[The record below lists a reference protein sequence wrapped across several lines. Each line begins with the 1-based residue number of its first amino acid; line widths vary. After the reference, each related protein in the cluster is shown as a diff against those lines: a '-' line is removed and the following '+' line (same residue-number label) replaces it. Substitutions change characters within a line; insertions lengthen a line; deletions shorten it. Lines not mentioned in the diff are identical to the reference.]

1 MFRPLFSAAFI
12 LALLAVDASANYCP
26 RALHRATR
34 LVIITVPNMASV
46 KASMQTFARKSPAA
60 SWERRSEPEPAVVG
74 AAGIGW
80 GQTFASFAKKDEPIK
95 REGDKRTP
103 AGVFRLGP
111 TFGFTAEKI
120 TGHVQLQPGKSFCV
134 DDPGSSRYGQIVAR
148 SAARD
153 AKSGED
159 MATFPLYKRGIV
171 VNYPAL
177 RGAKAG
183 SCIFVHVWSGE
194 SVGTASCVALP
205 EARVADLQTW
215 IGTGFTAIAIVSER
229 AAERF
234 KGCLPLGTATS
245 RSEEPAPPLP
255 NPRRLGKGD
264 GRRAEF
270 SR

>member
-1 MFRPLFSAAFI
+1 MFRPLFGAAFI

-34 LVIITVPNMASV
+34 LVIVTVPSMASV
-46 KASMQTFARKSPAA
+46 KASMHTFERRSPAA
-60 SWERRSEPEPAVVG
+60 GWERRSEPEPAVVG

-80 GQTFASFAKKDEPIK
+80 GQTFASFAKKDEPVK

-111 TFGFTAEKI
+111 TFGFEIQDIA
-120 TGHVQLQPGKSFCV
+120 GHVKLLPGKSFCV
-134 DDPGSSRYGQIVAR
+134 DDATSPQYGRIVER
-148 SAARD
+148 SKAAE

-159 MATFPLYKRGIV
+159 MATFPLYRRGIV

-177 RGAKAG
+177 RGAKGG
-183 SCIFVHVWSGE
+183 SCIFLHVWGGD

-205 EARVADLQTW
+205 EARVADLQSW
-215 IGTGFTAIAIVSER
+215 SGTGFTAIAILAED
-229 AAERF
+229 AANRF

-245 RSEEPAPPLP
+245 RHEEPATPLR
-255 NPRRLGKGD
+255 NPRRKGGD
-264 GRRAEF
+264 GRRAEL

>member
-1 MFRPLFSAAFI
+1 MIRPLFGAAFI
-12 LALLAVDASANYCP
+12 VALLAVDASANYCP

-34 LVIITVPNMASV
+34 LVIITVPSMGSV
-46 KASMQTFARKSPAA
+46 KASMHTFERKSPAA

-80 GQTFASFAKKDEPIK
+80 GQTFASLAKKDEPVK

-111 TFGFTAEKI
+111 TFGFERQDIA
-120 TGHVQLQPGKSFCV
+120 GHVKLLPGKSFCV
-134 DDPGSSRYGQIVAR
+134 DDATSPQYGRIVDR
-148 SAARD
+148 SKAAE

-159 MATFPLYKRGIV
+159 MATVPLNKRGIV

-183 SCIFVHVWSGE
+183 SCIFVHVWGGD
-194 SVGTASCVALP
+194 SVGTAGCVALP
-205 EARVADLQTW
+205 EARVADLQKW
-215 IGTGFTAIAIVSER
+215 SGTRFTAIAILAED

-245 RSEEPAPPLP
+245 RHEEPATPLR
-255 NPRRLGKGD
+255 NPRRLQGD
-264 GRRAEF
+264 GRRAEL